1 MESSMDK
8 MVELKS
14 DIQIIKNKIIECK
27 NNNITDGFIIEMTIM
42 EELPE
47 LYTNYPFLIKKLLK
61 NNGDDTY
68 LNKFINEL
76 DGVVKGDRSL
86 ASVELK
92 LGMELKQQF
101 IDPILEQ
108 NTKNK

>member
-1 MESSMDK
+1 MESSMNK

-14 DIQIIKNKIIECK
+14 DIQLIKNKIIECK
-27 NNNITDGFIIEMTIM
+27 NKNITDGFIIEMTIM

-47 LYTNYPFLIKKLLK
+47 LYTNYPFLIKRLLK
-61 NNGDDTY
+61 NENVDMY
-68 LNKFINEL
+68 LDKFINEL
-76 DGVVKGDRSL
+76 DGIAKGEQSL

-108 NTKNK
+108 NNKNK

>member
-1 MESSMDK
+1 MNK
-8 MVELKS
+8 MVELKT
-14 DIQIIKNKIIECK
+14 DIQIIKTKIIECK
-27 NNNITDGFIIEMTIM
+27 SNNVTDTFKIEMTIM

-47 LYTNYPFLIKKLLK
+47 LYGQYPYLIKRLLK
-61 NNGDDTY
+61 QEDEGY

-76 DGVVKGDRSL
+76 EGVVKGEQSL

-92 LGMELKQQF
+92 LGMELKQKF

-108 NTKNK
+108 NEKTNK

>member
-1 MESSMDK
+1 MESSVDK
-8 MVELKS
+8 MTELKL
-14 DIQIIKNKIIECK
+14 DIQTIKNKINECK
-27 NNNITDGFIIEMTIM
+27 NKDITDGFIIEMTIM

-61 NNGDDTY
+61 NNSDDTY

-76 DGVVKGDRSL
+76 DSIVKGEQSL

-108 NTKNK
+108 NGKNK

>member
-1 MESSMDK
+1 MESSVDK
-8 MVELKS
+8 MTELKL
-14 DIQIIKNKIIECK
+14 DIQTIKNKIIECK
-27 NNNITDGFIIEMTIM
+27 NKDITDGFIIEMTIM

-61 NNGDDTY
+61 NNSDDIY

-76 DGVVKGDRSL
+76 DGIVKGEQSL

-108 NTKNK
+108 NGKNK

>member
-1 MESSMDK
+1 MESSVNK
-8 MVELKS
+8 MTELKL
-14 DIQIIKNKIIECK
+14 DIQTIKNKINECK
-27 NNNITDGFIIEMTIM
+27 NKDITDGFIIEMTIM

-61 NNGDDTY
+61 NNSDDIY

-76 DGVVKGDRSL
+76 DGIVKGEQSL

-108 NTKNK
+108 NSKK

>member
-1 MESSMDK
+1 MESSVDK
-8 MVELKS
+8 MTELKL
-14 DIQIIKNKIIECK
+14 DIQTIKNKINECK
-27 NNNITDGFIIEMTIM
+27 NKDITDGFIIEMTIM

-61 NNGDDTY
+61 NNSDDTY

-76 DGVVKGDRSL
+76 DGIVKGEQSL

-108 NTKNK
+108 NIKNK

>member
-1 MESSMDK
+1 MESSVDK
-8 MVELKS
+8 MTELKL
-14 DIQIIKNKIIECK
+14 DIQTIKNKINECK
-27 NNNITDGFIIEMTIM
+27 NKDITDGFIIEMTIM

-61 NNGDDTY
+61 NNSDDTY

-76 DGVVKGDRSL
+76 DSIVKGEQSL

-108 NTKNK
+108 NIKNK

>member
-1 MESSMDK
+1 MESSMNK
-8 MVELKS
+8 MVELKT
-14 DIQIIKNKIIECK
+14 DIETIKNKIIECK
-27 NNNITDGFIIEMTIM
+27 NNNITDEFKIEMTIM
-42 EELPE
+42 EELPDM
-47 LYTNYPFLIKKLLK
+47 YSTYPFLIKRLLK
-61 NNGDDTY
+61 NGNETY

-76 DGVVKGDRSL
+76 ENVAKGEQSL

-108 NTKNK
+108 NGKNK